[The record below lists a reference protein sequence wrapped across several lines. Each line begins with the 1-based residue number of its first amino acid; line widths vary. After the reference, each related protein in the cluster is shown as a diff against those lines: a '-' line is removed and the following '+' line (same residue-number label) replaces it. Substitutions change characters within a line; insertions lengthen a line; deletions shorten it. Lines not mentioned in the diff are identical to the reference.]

1 MSVKLVILGL
11 LLEGDKHPYE
21 VQQIIHDRQM
31 QHYIKLASGSLYYA
45 FETLEQKQ
53 FVKVVDVIRDNSR
66 PERTV
71 YSITDSGRR
80 EFEKLYFQQ
89 LMKKEHMERPI
100 FAVLS
105 FAGYIDQ
112 EKLSQALLRKKED
125 TAAYLDKMKKLYKFL
140 KPDKSVA
147 NLAVV
152 MRVILHLKTE
162 LLWLDRLQQAAE
174 NGELT
179 KNNTEYFTQVE
190 EFLDL
195 M

>member
-11 LLEGDKHPYE
+11 LLEGEKHPYE
-21 VQQIIHDRQM
+21 VQQIIHERHM

-100 FAVLS
+100 FAALS
-105 FAGYIDQ
+105 FAGYVDQ

-179 KNNTEYFTQVE
+179 KNNADYFTQVE